1 MLHCAGPVWEKVR
14 LDTDLCGMTRAQ
26 RKCVRAV
33 RGCCVTPESTT
44 LLQRRLLLGNTEI
57 PLPSNGSLARPPL
70 PPSHSV
76 ALLPPRGGHCLR
88 SAMIL
93 LYTWCFTAGK
103 TLRTSPRDGLGRPL
117 SRSCV
122 KHPAIPKR
130 SHADKFQVFTER
142 NINRGPEASSL

>member
-1 MLHCAGPVWEKVR
+1 MLNDSCTAKVCPCGSGMLCYAGVNRTFTKAS
-14 LDTDLCGMTRAQ
+14 TF
-26 RKCVRAV
+26 RKR
-33 RGCCVTPESTT
+33 
-44 LLQRRLLLGNTEI
+44 NTEI
-57 PLPSNGSLARPPL
+57 PLPSNGSLARPAL

-88 SAMIL
+88 SAVIL

-142 NINRGPEASSL
+142 NKNRGPEASSL